1 MLPIRFSKTKEYKNT
16 IKLIDNANMKPNNE
30 EFEESNLDRRDMLI
44 RSLSNKNPQSK
55 DNEGSFMN
63 TFRITI

>member
-1 MLPIRFSKTKEYKNT
+1 
-16 IKLIDNANMKPNNE
+16 MKPNNE

-44 RSLSNKNPQSK
+44 RSLSNKTPQSK

>member
-1 MLPIRFSKTKEYKNT
+1 
-16 IKLIDNANMKPNNE
+16 MKPNNE

-63 TFRITI
+63 TFRITIEPSGNFFFMP